1 MPLLEKAT
9 FHHGT
14 EDEVEAELGNQ
25 DRTQESASFE
35 CPCPMI
41 SGMNM
46 SESTHR
52 TGQSQEHLHAGSR
65 NASTSEVSGQ
75 LPCERNLDLKS

>member
-1 MPLLEKAT
+1 MPLLEKATFHHGTEDEVEAEFGSQEKAT

-41 SGMNM
+41 PGMNM

-52 TGQSQEHLHAGSR
+52 TG
-65 NASTSEVSGQ
+65 
-75 LPCERNLDLKS
+75 